1 MTSDNARE
9 LQKEMDELRKQN
21 SNLSALMKNERNKY
35 ESLKQLEEKIKIY
48 KNRFSSATIP
58 NTQFI
63 LQMKINGK
71 KNPL

>member
-71 KNPL
+71 KYPL